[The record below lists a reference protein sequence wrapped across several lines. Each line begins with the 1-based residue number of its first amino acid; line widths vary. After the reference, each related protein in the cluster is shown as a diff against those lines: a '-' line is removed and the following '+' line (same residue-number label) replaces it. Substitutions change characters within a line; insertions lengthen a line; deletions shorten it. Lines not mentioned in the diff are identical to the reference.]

1 MKFRIQI
8 DNRKTNSIFILSLA
22 YSRESIGIRLTFS
35 SLLSIFNIKFSIE
48 DPQTYIINFTV
59 RLSEGC
65 HFDYQSRITISYVNN
80 CSAICLKTI
89 RSRGR
94 RAELYTILW
103 KNKREWCLRPNLT
116 RLGFQWH
123 CVKKMASIFILTF
136 AVQKIWFDFLFSLV
150 VVFKNNQLILREI
163 DLHQLKLILKV
174 VWDITASGHTYLDQV
189 TKVN

>member
-22 YSRESIGIRLTFS
+22 YSWESIGIRLTFS
-35 SLLSIFNIKFSIE
+35 SLLSIFNIKFSIK
-48 DPQTYIINFTV
+48 DPQTYDIINFTV

-94 RAELYTILW
+94 TELYTILW

-123 CVKKMASIFILTF
+123 CVKKWLQSLFLHLQFRKFDLTF
-136 AVQKIWFDFLFSLV
+136 CFPLLLYLKIIS
-150 VVFKNNQLILREI
+150 
-163 DLHQLKLILKV
+163 
-174 VWDITASGHTYLDQV
+174 
-189 TKVN
+189 